1 MSLNQ
6 NGQNISEVEV
16 TNISSNGFWLLS
28 KGCEMFLSFDD
39 FPWFKK
45 STIDDIVDVKEI
57 TDNHFYWEKLDI
69 DLTKEII
76 EHPSQF
82 PLVANV

>member
-16 TNISSNGFWLLS
+16 TNISSFGFWILN
-28 KGCEMFLSFDD
+28 KGSEMFLSFDD

-45 STIDDIVDVKEI
+45 STIDDIADVKEI
-57 TDNHFYWEKLDI
+57 TENHFYWEKLDI